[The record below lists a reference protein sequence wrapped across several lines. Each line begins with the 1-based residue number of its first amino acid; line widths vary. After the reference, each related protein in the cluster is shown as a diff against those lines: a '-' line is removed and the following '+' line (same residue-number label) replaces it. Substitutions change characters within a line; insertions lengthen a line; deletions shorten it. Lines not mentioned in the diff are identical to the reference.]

1 MPLSLNKCSRPAP
14 RTLGQQKKRLRA
26 AETRPR
32 GTGPDSN
39 ASKQTN
45 RFLPGAAPGL
55 RGAACSPPNRTRRLP
70 EWTRIAAS
78 QNHLEWASQA
88 ADRQRQYHSPLI
100 LGRRG
105 PRSSPV
111 PPSCAPEPLQPRF
124 AFNFNF
130 PFPSSCQLCGCSRF
144 LLFFAISNHPSPLSL
159 SVPLHART
167 VRRLEDS
174 GGVQILHP
182 TSVQFKLYQREVLR
196 RYLYQKLGGIHPVPT
211 KVCTRYWV
219 QST

>member
-14 RTLGQQKKRLRA
+14 RTLGQQKKRLQA

-55 RGAACSPPNRTRRLP
+55 RGAASRRLP

-88 ADRQRQYHSPLI
+88 ADRQRQYHLPLI

-111 PPSCAPEPLQPRF
+111 PPSCPRTTSTAFRLQFRLSVPF
-124 AFNFNF
+124 VNFGSF
-130 PFPSSCQLCGCSRF
+130 LFFFFFFFGRGTGRDLIKTTLGPRF
-144 LLFFAISNHPSPLSL
+144 LLSSRSPMHANTPSAPG
-159 SVPLHART
+159 
-167 VRRLEDS
+167 D
-174 GGVQILHP
+174 
-182 TSVQFKLYQREVLR
+182 
-196 RYLYQKLGGIHPVPT
+196 LGLTPAHI
-211 KVCTRYWV
+211 
-219 QST
+219 

>member
-70 EWTRIAAS
+70 GWTRIAAS

-144 LLFFAISNHPSPLSL
+144 LLFFAISNHPSLFL
-159 SVPLHART
+159 FTHGL
-167 VRRLEDS
+167 
-174 GGVQILHP
+174 
-182 TSVQFKLYQREVLR
+182 
-196 RYLYQKLGGIHPVPT
+196 
-211 KVCTRYWV
+211 
-219 QST
+219 

>member
-111 PPSCAPEPLQPRF
+111 PPSCAPGPLQPRF

-130 PFPSSCQLCGCSRF
+130 PFPSSCQLSR
-144 LLFFAISNHPSPLSL
+144 LFSFSFVFCYLYYPLSPLAL
-159 SVPLHART
+159 AFA
-167 VRRLEDS
+167 
-174 GGVQILHP
+174 
-182 TSVQFKLYQREVLR
+182 SVQHTAPC
-196 RYLYQKLGGIHPVPT
+196 GSPT
-211 KVCTRYWV
+211 ASPGLSLCRG
-219 QST
+219 